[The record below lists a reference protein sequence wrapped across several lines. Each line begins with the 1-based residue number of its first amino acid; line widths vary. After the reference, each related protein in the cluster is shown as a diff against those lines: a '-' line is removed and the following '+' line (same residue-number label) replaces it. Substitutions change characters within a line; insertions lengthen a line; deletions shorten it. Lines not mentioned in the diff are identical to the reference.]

1 MSTPLDEYRRK
12 RDPERTPEAF
22 GGRISPAG
30 GLFVVQQH
38 AARAMHYDLRLEMG
52 GVLKSW
58 AVPKGPSVRSHEKR
72 LAVHVEDHPVE
83 YADFEGVIP
92 RDNYGA
98 GAVILWDQGRYRL
111 LHSEDPLRQLEQG
124 TIEIELQGYKLRG
137 VWMLVRMSGGGK
149 EWLLFSKDDGKDA
162 TEPVEA
168 FPGSILSGLTVSER
182 GDPSPR
188 TAALDKTL
196 KRLKAPPAPA
206 SRRKPSPMLASPGST
221 PFSDP
226 DWLFE
231 IKYDGVRV
239 LARRRDGTV
248 TLLGRK
254 GDDITRR
261 YPEIVH
267 ALSKTAPSEFLIDG
281 EIVAMDDAGRP
292 SFQRLQ
298 RRMHLTDRFDIE
310 RTARTVP
317 VRGIFFDCLEAGER
331 DLRMLPLTRR
341 KECLAL
347 FLPHRGV
354 IQYCEHVPE
363 RGEAFHRA
371 AWENHLEGIIGKRM
385 NSRYA
390 AGRTREWLKF
400 KCRPH
405 QEFVIGG
412 YTRPGGSRPRF
423 GALHLGLYRGGEL
436 VYVSK
441 VGTGFDGETLRSVHR
456 RLVSLAREDSPFA
469 AGSPAGTGHY
479 WVEPRLVCEV
489 EFSGWTDDGGLWHP
503 SFLGLRDDKTPEECR
518 REESVETP
526 APAGRDE
533 TLVSVQEDDA
543 PFPPV
548 PARRMET
555 PWFAVTNPDKVF
567 WPGDGYTKSDLIAY
581 YESVAPLLLP
591 YLRDR
596 PLVLT
601 RFPDGIHGK
610 SFFQKDAPDYV
621 PDWVATRRIYSKD
634 ADRDID
640 YFIVNDAESLRYV
653 ANLGAIPLHIW
664 ASRLDTLERPDWLVL
679 DLDPKGAPFAHVVR
693 VAKSLRKIMGELEVS
708 ACVKTSGATGL
719 HILVPMGRRY
729 LYDQCRAFA
738 RLLALAAEQRLPE
751 IATVARPLHARQG
764 KVYIDFGQ
772 NGYGRTIAAPFSVRP
787 LPGAPVSCPLLW
799 SEVTARLDPG
809 RFTLKTAV
817 RRFEKKADPL
827 LPVVEA
833 SGVDMTDAVARLE
846 TLFGKNAPSSRT

>member
-22 GGRISPAG
+22 GGQVSSAG

-38 AARAMHYDLRLEMG
+38 AARALHYDLRLEMG

-58 AVPKGPSVRSHEKR
+58 AVPKGPSVRPHEKR

-98 GAVILWDQGRYRL
+98 GAVILWDQGTYRL
-111 LHSEDPLRQLEQG
+111 LHAADPLRQLDQG
-124 TIEIELQGYKLRG
+124 TLEIELQGYKLRG
-137 VWMLVRMSGGGK
+137 VWMLVRMGGGR
-149 EWLLFSKDDGKDA
+149 EWLLFSKDGSEQGP
-162 TEPVEA
+162 EPAEA
-168 FPGSILSGLTVSER
+168 LPGSVLSGLNVSER
-182 GDPSPR
+182 GDPSAR
-188 TAALDKTL
+188 RAALDRAL
-196 KRLKAPPAPA
+196 KRFGAPA
-206 SRRKPSPMLASPGST
+206 RKPSRRRPSPMLASPGGV

-226 DWLFE
+226 EWLFE
-231 IKYDGVRV
+231 IKYDGIRV
-239 LARRRDGTV
+239 LARRHDDAV

-267 ALSKTAPSEFLIDG
+267 ALSKTAPSRFLIDG
-281 EIVAMDDAGRP
+281 EIVAMDGAGRP
-292 SFQRLQ
+292 SFQFLQ
-298 RRMHLTDRFDIE
+298 RRMHLTDRLDIE

-317 VRGIFFDCLEAGER
+317 VRGVFFDCLEAGEH
-331 DLRMLPLTRR
+331 DLRALPLTQR

-347 FLPHRGV
+347 FLPQRGV
-354 IQYCEHVPE
+354 VEYCEHVPE

-371 AWENHLEGIIGKRM
+371 AWENHLEGIIGKRADG
-385 NSRYA
+385 RYV
-390 AGRTREWLKF
+390 AGRSRDWLKF
-400 KCRPH
+400 KCPQHR
-405 QEFVIGG
+405 EFVIGG
-412 YTRPGGSRPRF
+412 YTRPAGSRSFF
-423 GALHLGLYRGGEL
+423 GALHLGLYRGEEL

-441 VGTGFDGETLRSVHR
+441 VGTGFDRETLRSVHD
-456 RLVSLAREDSPFA
+456 RLAPLAREESPFV
-469 AGSPAGTGHY
+469 GGPPAGRGHL
-479 WVEPRLVCEV
+479 WVEPKLVCEV
-489 EFSGWTDDGGLWHP
+489 EFGNWTDDGGLRHP
-503 SFLGLRDDKTPEECR
+503 SFLRLRDDKAPEECR
-518 REESVETP
+518 RDEPPEAAPRPRLETQ
-526 APAGRDE
+526 GF
-533 TLVSVQEDDA
+533 T
-543 PFPPV
+543 
-548 PARRMET
+548 
-555 PWFAVTNPDKVF
+555 VTNPGKVF
-567 WPGDGYTKSDLIAY
+567 WPDDGYTKSDLIGY
-581 YESVAPLLLP
+581 YEAVAPLLLP

-610 SFFQKDAPDYV
+610 AFFQKDAPDYV

-653 ANLGAIPLHIW
+653 ANLGAIPLHVW

-693 VAKSLRKIMGELEVS
+693 VARTLKRILEELDVT

-719 HILVPMGRRY
+719 HVLAPMGRRY
-729 LYDQCRAFA
+729 LYEQCRTFA
-738 RLLALAAEQRLPE
+738 RLLALAAERRVPD
-751 IATVARPLHARQG
+751 IATVARPLHAREG

-772 NGYGRTIAAPFSVRP
+772 NGYGRTIAAPYSVRP
-787 LPGAPVSCPLLW
+787 LPGAPVSCPLRW
-799 SEVTARLDPG
+799 SEVTAKLDPG

-817 RRFEKKADPL
+817 KRFEKKADPL
-827 LPVVEA
+827 LPVVDA
-833 SGVDMTDAVARLE
+833 PGIDMADALARLE
-846 TLFGKNAPSSRT
+846 TLFRRK

>member
-22 GGRISPAG
+22 GGQVSSAG
-30 GLFVVQQH
+30 RLFVVQQH

-72 LAVHVEDHPVE
+72 LAVHVEDHPIE

-124 TIEIELQGYKLRG
+124 TLEIELQGYKLRG
-137 VWMLVRMSGGGK
+137 VWMLVRMAGGGK
-149 EWLLFSKDDGKDA
+149 EWLLFSKNDGKDA
-162 TEPVEA
+162 AEPVDTL
-168 FPGSILSGLTVSER
+168 PGSILSGLTVSER
-182 GDPSPR
+182 GDPGTR
-188 TAALDKTL
+188 AAPLEKAL
-196 KRLKAPPAPA
+196 KRLEAPPAPVP
-206 SRRKPSPMLASPGST
+206 RRKPGPMLASLGGA

-231 IKYDGVRV
+231 IKYDGIRV
-239 LARRRDGTV
+239 LARKHDESV

-254 GDDITRR
+254 GDDISQR
-261 YPEIVH
+261 YPEVVH
-267 ALSKTAPSEFLIDG
+267 ALSKTAPAEFLIDG
-281 EIVAMDDAGRP
+281 EIVAMDESGRP

-298 RRMHLTDRFDIE
+298 RRMHLTGRLDIE
-310 RTARTVP
+310 GAARAVP
-317 VRGIFFDCLEAGER
+317 VRGIFFDCLEAAGR
-331 DLRMLPLTRR
+331 DLRMLPLSRR

-347 FLPHRGV
+347 FLPRRGV
-354 IQYCEHVPE
+354 VEYCEHVPE
-363 RGEAFHRA
+363 RGEAFHGA
-371 AWENHLEGIIGKRM
+371 AWENRLEGIIGKRAD
-385 NSRYA
+385 SRYA
-390 AGRTREWLKF
+390 AGRTHDWLKF
-400 KCRPH
+400 KCRRH

-412 YTRPGGSRPRF
+412 YTRPGGSRPFF
-423 GALHLGLYRGGEL
+423 GALHLGLYRDGEL

-441 VGTGFDGETLRSVHR
+441 VGTGFDQEILRDIHQ
-456 RLVSLAREDSPFA
+456 RLLPLAREDSPFA
-469 AGSPAGTGHY
+469 DGTPAGAAHR
-479 WVEPRLVCEV
+479 WVEPALVCEV
-489 EFSGWTDDGGLWHP
+489 EFTEWTDDGGLRHP
-503 SFLGLRDDKTPEECR
+503 SFLGLRDDKAPEECE
-518 REESVETP
+518 REEPLP
-526 APAGRDE
+526 APA
-533 TLVSVQEDDA
+533 
-543 PFPPV
+543 PV
-548 PARRMET
+548 DSGERPAL
-555 PWFAVTNPDKVF
+555 AVTNPDKVF
-567 WPGDGYTKSDLIAY
+567 WPDDGYTKNDLLGY
-581 YESVAPLLLP
+581 YEAIAPSLLP

-601 RFPDGIHGK
+601 RFPDGIHGN

-653 ANLGAIPLHIW
+653 ANLGTIPLHIW
-664 ASRLDTLERPDWLVL
+664 ASRLDSLERPDWLVL

-693 VAKSLRKIMGELEVS
+693 VAKALKAVLAKLEVP
-708 ACVKTSGATGL
+708 AYVKTSGATGL

-729 LYDQCRAFA
+729 LYEQCRGFA
-738 RLLALAAEQRLPE
+738 RLLALAAEKRVPD
-751 IATVARPLHARQG
+751 IATVARPLHAREG
-764 KVYIDFGQ
+764 KVYVDFGQ

-787 LPGAPVSCPLLW
+787 LPGAPVSCPLRW

-809 RFTLKTAV
+809 RYTLKTV
-817 RRFEKKADPL
+817 VKRFEKLADPL
-827 LPVVEA
+827 VGVVDA
-833 SGVDMTDAVARLE
+833 AGIDMAPALARLE
-846 TLFGKNAPSSRT
+846 ELFKAR

>member
-22 GGRISPAG
+22 GGRIPSTE

-83 YADFEGVIP
+83 YAGFEGVIP

-111 LHSEDPLRQLEQG
+111 LHAEDPLQQLEQG
-124 TIEIELQGYKLRG
+124 TLEIEFQGYKLRG
-137 VWMLVRMSGGGK
+137 VWMLVRMGGGGK
-149 EWLLFSKDDGKDA
+149 EWLLFSKNDRKGEP
-162 TEPVEA
+162 EPVEA

-182 GDPSPR
+182 GDPGSR
-188 TAALDKTL
+188 TAALDKAL
-196 KRLKAPPAPA
+196 KRLKAPAA
-206 SRRKPSPMLASPGST
+206 GGSRRKPSPMLASPGGD

-226 DWLFE
+226 DWIFE
-231 IKYDGVRV
+231 IKYDGIRV
-239 LARRRDGTV
+239 FARRHGDAV

-267 ALSKTAPSEFLIDG
+267 ALGKTAPAEFLIDG
-281 EIVAMDDAGRP
+281 EIVAMDEAGRP

-298 RRMHLTDRFDIE
+298 QRMHLTDRFDIE
-310 RTARTVP
+310 RTAPTVP
-317 VRGIFFDCLEAGER
+317 VRGFFFDCLEAGGR
-331 DLRMLPLTRR
+331 DLRALPLTRR

-347 FLPHRGV
+347 FLPRRGV
-354 IQYCEHVPE
+354 VEYCEHVPE
-363 RGEAFHRA
+363 RGQAFHHA
-371 AWENHLEGIIGKRM
+371 AWENHLEGVIGKRAG
-385 NSRYA
+385 SRYV
-390 AGRTREWLKF
+390 AGRTRDWLKF
-400 KCRPH
+400 KCRRH

-412 YTRPGGSRPRF
+412 YTRPGGSRSFF
-423 GALHLGLYRGGEL
+423 GALHLGLYRDGEL
-436 VYVSK
+436 VYVCK
-441 VGTGFDGETLRSVHR
+441 VGTGFDQEVLGAVHE
-456 RLVSLAREDSPFA
+456 RLVSIAREESPFA
-469 AGSPAGTGHY
+469 EGTPAGAGHR
-479 WVEPRLVCEV
+479 WVEPRMVCDV
-489 EFSGWTDDGGLWHP
+489 EFTEWTDDGGLRHP
-503 SFLGLRDDKTPEECR
+503 SFLGLRDDKAPEECQ
-518 REESVETP
+518 REEAAETS
-526 APAGRDE
+526 APASRTE
-533 TLVSVQEDDA
+533 
-543 PFPPV
+543 PPG
-548 PARRMET
+548 
-555 PWFAVTNPDKVF
+555 FAVTNPDKVF
-567 WPGDGYTKSDLIAY
+567 WPDDGYTKSDLLDY
-581 YESVAPLLLP
+581 YEAVAPLLLP

-621 PDWVATRRIYSKD
+621 PDWVATRRIYSRD

-653 ANLGAIPLHIW
+653 ANLGTIALHIW

-679 DLDPKGAPFAHVVR
+679 DLDPKRAPFAHVVR
-693 VAKSLRKIMGELEVS
+693 VARTLKGILAELNVT
-708 ACVKTSGATGL
+708 AHVKTSGATGL

-729 LYDQCRAFA
+729 LYEQCRAFA
-738 RLLALAAEQRLPE
+738 RLLALAAEQRASD
-751 IATVARPLHARQG
+751 IATVARPLHAREG

-787 LPGAPVSCPLLW
+787 LPGAPVSCPLRW
-799 SEVTARLDPG
+799 SEVTKRLDPS
-809 RFTLKTAV
+809 RYTLKTAV
-817 RRFEKKADPL
+817 GRFEKIADPML
-827 LPVVEA
+827 VV
-833 SGVDMTDAVARLE
+833 VDERPGSTWPTALAALE
-846 TLFGKNAPSSRT
+846 TLFDP

>member
-1 MSTPLDEYRRK
+1 MSNPLNEYRRK

-22 GGRISPAG
+22 GGRLSSAG

-98 GAVILWDQGRYRL
+98 GAVILWDQGTYRL
-111 LHSEDPLRQLEQG
+111 LHATEPLRQLEQG
-124 TIEIELQGYKLRG
+124 TLEIELQGYKLNG
-137 VWMLVRMSGGGK
+137 VWMLVRMGGGGK
-149 EWLLFSKDDGKDA
+149 DWLLFSKDGSGEGP
-162 TEPVEA
+162 EPVEA

-182 GDPSPR
+182 GDPSAR
-188 TAALDKTL
+188 AAALEKSL
-196 KRLKAPPAPA
+196 KRLKAPPATV
-206 SRRKPSPMLASPGST
+206 SRRKPSPMLASPGGA
-221 PFSDP
+221 PFSHP

-231 IKYDGVRV
+231 IKYDGIRV
-239 LARRRDGTV
+239 VARRHDDAV

-261 YPEIVH
+261 YPEIAH
-267 ALSKTAPSEFLIDG
+267 ALSKTAPRRFLIDG
-281 EIVAMDDAGRP
+281 EIVAMDEAGRP

-310 RTARTVP
+310 RTTRTVP
-317 VRGIFFDCLEAGER
+317 VHGIFFDCLEAGEQ
-331 DLRMLPLTRR
+331 DLRTLPLTQR
-341 KECLAL
+341 KECLAF
-347 FLPHRGV
+347 FLPRRGV
-354 IQYCEHVPE
+354 VEYCEHVVE

-371 AWENHLEGIIGKRM
+371 AWENHLEGIIGKRAD
-385 NSRYA
+385 SRYV
-390 AGRTREWLKF
+390 AGRTRDWLKF
-400 KCRPH
+400 KCRQH
-405 QEFVIGG
+405 REFVIGG
-412 YTRPGGSRPRF
+412 YTRPGGSRSFF
-423 GALHLGLYRGGEL
+423 GALHLGLYRDGEL

-441 VGTGFDGETLRSVHR
+441 VGTGFDRNTLRAVHE
-456 RLVSLAREDSPFA
+456 RLLPLAREDSPFA
-469 AGSPAGTGHY
+469 AGAPASAGHR
-479 WVEPRLVCEV
+479 WAEPRLVCEV
-489 EFSGWTDDGGLWHP
+489 EFTDWTADGGIRHP
-503 SFLGLRDDKTPEECR
+503 SFMGLRDDKAPEECR
-518 REESVETP
+518 RDEVAE
-526 APAGRDE
+526 APEPVRRPE
-533 TLVSVQEDDA
+533 
-543 PFPPV
+543 PPK
-548 PARRMET
+548 PT
-555 PWFAVTNPDKVF
+555 VTNPDKVF
-567 WPGDGYTKSDLIAY
+567 WPDDGYTKSDLLDY
-581 YESVAPLLLP
+581 YEAAAPLLLP

-653 ANLGAIPLHIW
+653 ANLGTIPLHIW
-664 ASRLDTLERPDWLVL
+664 GSRLDTLERPDWLVL

-693 VAKSLRKIMGELEVS
+693 VARTLKRILMELEVT
-708 ACVKTSGATGL
+708 AYVKTSGATGL
-719 HILVPMGRRY
+719 HILLPMGRHY
-729 LYDQCRAFA
+729 LYEQCRAFA
-738 RLLALAAEQRLPE
+738 RLLALAAEQRVPDVV
-751 IATVARPLHARQG
+751 TVARPLDAREG

-787 LPGAPVSCPLLW
+787 LPGAPVSCPLRW
-799 SEVTARLDPG
+799 SEVTARLDPS
-809 RFTLKTAV
+809 RFTLKTAIK
-817 RRFEKKADPL
+817 RFAKMADPL
-827 LPVVEA
+827 LPVVDA
-833 SGVDMTDAVARLE
+833 PGVDMAKVLAGLE
-846 TLFGKNAPSSRT
+846 ALFGRR

>member
-1 MSTPLDEYRRK
+1 MSAPLDEYRRK
-12 RDPERTPEAF
+12 RDPERTPESF
-22 GGRISPAG
+22 GGQIASAP

-38 AARAMHYDLRLEMG
+38 AARALHYDLRLEMG

-72 LAVHVEDHPVE
+72 LAVQVEDHPIE

-92 RDNYGA
+92 KDNYGA

-111 LHSEDPLRQLEQG
+111 LHASDPLRQLEEG
-124 TIEIELQGYKLRG
+124 TLEVEFQGYKLRG

-149 EWLLFSKDDGKDA
+149 EWLLFSKGKGTSEA
-162 TEPVEA
+162 GPEPVEA

-182 GDPSPR
+182 RDPGAR
-188 TAALDKTL
+188 TALLDQALKQFE
-196 KRLKAPPAPA
+196 APRQVGMTR
-206 SRRKPSPMLASPGST
+206 RRKPNPMLASPAGA

-231 IKYDGVRV
+231 IKYDGIRV
-239 LARRRDGTV
+239 LAQRHDDTV

-254 GDDITRR
+254 GDDITWR

-267 ALSKTAPSEFLIDG
+267 ALSKTAPRRFLIDG
-281 EIVAMDDAGRP
+281 EIVAMDEGGRP

-317 VRGIFFDCLEAGER
+317 IRGIFFDCLEVGEQ
-331 DLRMLPLTRR
+331 DLRTLPLTRR

-347 FLPHRGV
+347 FLPHKGMV
-354 IQYCEHVPE
+354 EYCEHVAE
-363 RGEAFHRA
+363 RGAEFYRA
-371 AWENHLEGIIGKRM
+371 AWENHLEGIIGKRAG
-385 NSRYA
+385 SRYA

-400 KCRPH
+400 KCQRH

-412 YTRPGGSRPRF
+412 YTRPGGSRPCF
-423 GALHLGLYRGGEL
+423 GALHLGLYQEGEL

-441 VGTGFDGETLRSVHR
+441 VGTGFDRDSLRSIHE
-456 RLVSLAREDSPFA
+456 RLLALARKESPFA
-469 AGSPAGTGHY
+469 KGALTGTGHR

-489 EFSGWTDDGGLWHP
+489 EFTEWTADGGLRHP
-503 SFLGLRDDKTPEECR
+503 SFRGLRDDKAPEDCH
-518 REESVETP
+518 RETAMETP
-526 APAGRDE
+526 AEAPPLPPRA
-533 TLVSVQEDDA
+533 VS
-543 PFPPV
+543 PKL
-548 PARRMET
+548 T
-555 PWFAVTNPDKVF
+555 ITNPDKVF
-567 WPGDGYTKSDLIAY
+567 WPEAGYTKSDLIAY
-581 YESVAPLLLP
+581 YEAAAPLLLP

-610 SFFQKDAPDYV
+610 AFFQKDAPDYV

-640 YFIVNDAESLRYV
+640 YFIVNDAESLCYV
-653 ANLGAIPLHIW
+653 ANLGTIPLHIW
-664 ASRLDTLERPDWLVL
+664 ASRLDSLERPDWLVL
-679 DLDPKGAPFAHVVR
+679 DLDPKGAPFPHVVR
-693 VAKSLRKIMGELEVS
+693 VARTLKRILGELSVT
-708 ACVKTSGATGL
+708 AYVKTSGASGL
-719 HILVPMGRRY
+719 HILVPMGRQY
-729 LYDQCRAFA
+729 LYEQCRTFA
-738 RLLALAAEQRLPE
+738 RLLALAAERTVPD
-751 IATVARPLHARQG
+751 IATVARPLHAREG

-787 LPGAPVSCPLLW
+787 LPGAPVSCPLRW

-809 RFTLKTAV
+809 RYTVKTAI
-817 RRFEKKADPL
+817 RRFAKMADPL
-827 LPVVEA
+827 LPVVA
-833 SGVDMTDAVARLE
+833 APGIDMAAALARLE
-846 TLFGKNAPSSRT
+846 AVFGKR

>member
-22 GGRISPAG
+22 GGRVSGAA

-98 GAVILWDQGRYRL
+98 GAVILWDQGTYRL
-111 LHSEDPLRQLEQG
+111 LHASDPLRQLEEG
-124 TIEIELQGYKLRG
+124 TLEIELQGYKLRG
-137 VWMLVRMSGGGK
+137 VWMLVRMGGGGK
-149 EWLLFSKDDGKDA
+149 DWLLFNKDGAGDA
-162 TEPVEA
+162 PEPVEA
-168 FPGSILSGLTVSER
+168 LAGSVLSGLTVSER
-182 GDPSPR
+182 AEPAER
-188 TAALDKTL
+188 TAALDRVL
-196 KRLKAPPAPA
+196 KRLKAPPTVR
-206 SRRKPSPMLASPGST
+206 SRSKPGPMLASPGGN

-226 DWLFE
+226 AWIFE
-231 IKYDGVRV
+231 IKYDGIRV
-239 LARRRDGTV
+239 LARRQGGDV

-254 GDDITRR
+254 GDDITLR

-267 ALSKTAPSEFLIDG
+267 ALSKTAPERFLIDG
-281 EIVAMDDAGRP
+281 EIVAADEVGRP

-298 RRMHLTDRFDIE
+298 QRMHLTDRFDIE
-310 RTARTVP
+310 RSARAVP
-317 VRGIFFDCLEAGER
+317 VRGFFFDCLEAEGR
-331 DLRMLPLTRR
+331 DLRTLPLVRR

-347 FLPHRGV
+347 FLPRRGV
-354 IQYCEHVPE
+354 VEYCDHVPE

-371 AWENHLEGIIGKRM
+371 AWENHLEGVIGKRAG
-385 NSRYA
+385 SRYV
-390 AGRTREWLKF
+390 AGRTRDWLKF
-400 KCRPH
+400 KCRRH

-412 YTRPGGSRPRF
+412 YTRPGGSRPFF
-423 GALHLGLYRGGEL
+423 GALHLGLYRDGKL
-436 VYVSK
+436 AYVSK
-441 VGTGFDGETLRSVHR
+441 VGTGFDHDTLRAVHE
-456 RLVSLAREDSPFA
+456 RLLPLSRDESPFA
-469 AGSPAGTGHY
+469 EGSPAGTGHR
-479 WVEPRLVCEV
+479 WVEPGLVCEV
-489 EFSGWTDDGGLWHP
+489 EFTEWTDDGGLRHP
-503 SFLGLRDDKTPEECR
+503 SFLGLRDDKRPEECR
-518 REESVETP
+518 REEPVE
-526 APAGRDE
+526 APAVVGRGE
-533 TLVSVQEDDA
+533 RTE
-543 PFPPV
+543 
-548 PARRMET
+548 
-555 PWFAVTNPDKVF
+555 FAVTNPDKVF
-567 WPGDGYTKSDLIAY
+567 WPDDGYTKSDLLDY
-581 YESVAPLLLP
+581 YEAVAPLLLR

-621 PDWVATRRIYSKD
+621 PGWVATRRIYSKD

-653 ANLGAIPLHIW
+653 ANLGTIPLHIW

-693 VAKSLRKIMGELEVS
+693 VARVLKSILASLD
-708 ACVKTSGATGL
+708 APAYVKTSGATGL
-719 HILVPMGRRY
+719 HILVPLGRQY
-729 LYDQCRAFA
+729 LYEQCRTFA
-738 RLLALAAEQRLPE
+738 RLLALAAEQRLPD
-751 IATVARPLHARQG
+751 IATVARPLHAREG
-764 KVYIDFGQ
+764 RVYIDFGQ

-787 LPGAPVSCPLLW
+787 LPGAPVSCPLRW

-809 RFTLKTAV
+809 RFTLKTTV
-817 RRFEKKADPL
+817 KRFGKKPDPL
-827 LPVVEA
+827 LPVVDA
-833 SGVDMTDAVARLE
+833 PGIDMPATLAGLA
-846 TLFGKNAPSSRT
+846 TLFKENG

>member
-22 GGRISPAG
+22 GGQVSSVG
-30 GLFVVQQH
+30 GMFVVQQH

-111 LHSEDPLRQLEQG
+111 LHSDDPLRQLDQG
-124 TIEIELQGYKLRG
+124 TLEVELQGYKLRG

-162 TEPVEA
+162 AEPVDA
-168 FPGSILSGLTVSER
+168 LPGSILSGLTVSER
-182 GDPSPR
+182 EDPR
-188 TAALDKTL
+188 TRAAAVHNAL
-196 KRLKAPPAPA
+196 KRLKAPPAPV
-206 SRRKPSPMLASPGST
+206 SRRKPSPMLASPGGA

-231 IKYDGVRV
+231 IKYDGIRV
-239 LARRRDGTV
+239 LARKRDETV

-254 GDDITRR
+254 GDDISRR

-281 EIVAMDDAGRP
+281 EIVAMEESGRP

-298 RRMHLTDRFDIE
+298 RRMHLTERMDIE
-310 RTARTVP
+310 RAARTVP
-317 VRGIFFDCLEAGER
+317 VRGIFFDCLEAGDR
-331 DLRMLPLTRR
+331 DLRALPLTRR
-341 KECLAL
+341 KECLGL
-347 FLPHRGV
+347 FLPRRGV
-354 IQYCEHVPE
+354 VEYCEHVPE
-363 RGEAFHRA
+363 RGEAFQRA
-371 AWENHLEGIIGKRM
+371 AWDNHLEGVIGKRAD
-385 NSRYA
+385 SRYV
-390 AGRTREWLKF
+390 AGRSRDWLKF
-400 KCRPH
+400 KCHRH

-412 YTRPGGSRPRF
+412 YTRPGGSRPLF
-423 GALHLGLYRGGEL
+423 GALHLGLYRDGKL
-436 VYVSK
+436 LYVSK
-441 VGTGFDGETLRSVHR
+441 VGTGFDQDMLRAVHE
-456 RLVSLAREDSPFA
+456 RLVPLSREDSPFVE
-469 AGSPAGTGHY
+469 GTPAGAGHR
-479 WVEPRLVCEV
+479 WVEPDLVCEV
-489 EFSGWTDDGGLWHP
+489 EFAEWTDDGGLRHP
-503 SFLGLRDDKTPEECR
+503 SFLGLRDDKAPEECR
-518 REESVETP
+518 REEPAEIP
-526 APAGRDE
+526 APPRRGER
-533 TLVSVQEDDA
+533 
-543 PFPPV
+543 PP
-548 PARRMET
+548 
-555 PWFAVTNPDKVF
+555 FAVTNPEKLF
-567 WPGDGYTKSDLIAY
+567 WPDDGYTKSDLLAY
-581 YESVAPLLLP
+581 YEAVAPLLLP
-591 YLRDR
+591 YLQDR

-640 YFIVNDAESLRYV
+640 YFIVNNAESLRYV
-653 ANLGAIPLHIW
+653 ANLGTIPLHIW

-679 DLDPKGAPFAHVVR
+679 DLDPKGAPFTHVVR
-693 VAKSLRKIMGELEVS
+693 VARTLKNILAKLEVP
-708 ACVKTSGATGL
+708 AYVKTSGATGL
-719 HILVPMGRRY
+719 HVLVPMGRRY
-729 LYDQCRAFA
+729 LYEQCRGFG
-738 RLLALAAEQRLPE
+738 RLLALAAEKSVPD
-751 IATVARPLHARQG
+751 IATVARPLHAREG

-787 LPGAPVSCPLLW
+787 LPDAPVSCPLRW

-809 RFTLKTAV
+809 RYTLKTV
-817 RRFEKKADPL
+817 VKRFEKLADPL
-827 LPVVEA
+827 VAVVDAPGIDMAAALGEMEA
-833 SGVDMTDAVARLE
+833 
-846 TLFGKNAPSSRT
+846 LFDPHPSPRT

>member
-1 MSTPLDEYRRK
+1 MSAPLDEYRRK

-22 GGRISPAG
+22 GGQASSAG

-38 AARAMHYDLRLEMG
+38 AARALHYDLRLEMG

-72 LAVHVEDHPVE
+72 LAVHVEDHPIE

-98 GAVILWDQGRYRL
+98 GAVILWDKGRYRL
-111 LHSEDPLRQLEQG
+111 LHADDPLRQLDEG
-124 TIEIELQGYKLRG
+124 TLEIELQGYKLRG
-137 VWMLVRMSGGGK
+137 VWMLVRMGGGGR
-149 EWLLFSKDDGKDA
+149 EWLLFSKDGRGE
-162 TEPVEA
+162 EPEPAEA

-182 GDPSPR
+182 GEPGAR
-188 TAALDKTL
+188 TAVLDKAL
-196 KRLKAPPAPA
+196 KRFKAPPASV
-206 SRRKPSPMLASPGST
+206 SRRKPAPMLASPGGA

-239 LARRRDGTV
+239 LARRRDDAV

-267 ALSKTAPSEFLIDG
+267 ALSKTAPAEFLIDG
-281 EIVAMDDAGRP
+281 EIVAMDETGRP
-292 SFQRLQ
+292 SFQLLQ

-310 RTARTVP
+310 RTARAVP
-317 VRGIFFDCLEAGER
+317 VRGVFFDCLEAGGR
-331 DLRMLPLTRR
+331 DLRTLPLAQR
-341 KECLAL
+341 KECLSL

-354 IQYCEHVPE
+354 VQYCEHVPE
-363 RGEAFHRA
+363 RGEDFYRA
-371 AWENHLEGIIGKRM
+371 AWENRLEGIIGKRAD
-385 NSRYA
+385 SRYA

-412 YTRPGGSRPRF
+412 YTRPGGSRPCF
-423 GALHLGLYRGGEL
+423 GALHLGLYRGREL

-441 VGTGFDGETLRSVHR
+441 VGTGFDRETLGSVHE
-456 RLVSLAREDSPFA
+456 RLVALAQEDSPFA
-469 AGSPAGTGHY
+469 KGAPAGRGHH

-489 EFSGWTDDGGLWHP
+489 EFSGWTDDGGLRHP
-503 SFLGLRDDKTPEECR
+503 SFLGLRDDKAPEECR
-518 REESVETP
+518 REEFVSPGRHDETP
-526 APAGRDE
+526 VAVREG
-533 TLVSVQEDDA
+533 DA
-543 PFPPV
+543 PFPPAS
-548 PARRMET
+548 ARRPGVPT
-555 PWFAVTNPDKVF
+555 FAVTNPDKVF
-567 WPGDGYTKSDLIAY
+567 WPNDGYTKSDLIDY
-581 YESVAPLLLP
+581 YEAVAPLLLP

-601 RFPDGIHGK
+601 RFPDGIHGNA
-610 SFFQKDAPDYV
+610 FFQKDAPDYV

-640 YFIVNDAESLRYV
+640 YFIVNDAQSLRYV

-693 VAKSLRKIMGELEVS
+693 VARTLKAILTELEV
-708 ACVKTSGATGL
+708 AAGIKTSGATGL
-719 HILVPMGRRY
+719 HILLPMGRQY
-729 LYDQCRAFA
+729 LYEQCRTFA
-738 RLLALAAEQRLPE
+738 RLLALAAEQRVPD
-751 IATVARPLHARQG
+751 IATVARPLHAREG

-787 LPGAPVSCPLLW
+787 LPGAPVSCPLRW
-799 SEVTARLDPG
+799 SEVTARLDPS

-817 RRFEKKADPL
+817 RRFERKLDPL
-827 LPVVEA
+827 LPVVDA
-833 SGVDMTDAVARLE
+833 PGVDMPAALPRLE
-846 TLFGKNAPSSRT
+846 ELFGKNGPSPRT

>member
-1 MSTPLDEYRRK
+1 MSAPLDEYRRK

-22 GGRISPAG
+22 GGRVSAAA

-58 AVPKGPSVRSHEKR
+58 AVPKGPSVRPHEKR
-72 LAVHVEDHPVE
+72 LAVHIEDHPVE

-111 LHSEDPLRQLEQG
+111 LHAEDPLRQLEQG
-124 TIEIELQGYKLRG
+124 TLEIEFQGYKLRG
-137 VWMLVRMSGGGK
+137 VWMLVRMAGGGK
-149 EWLLFSKDDGKDA
+149 DWLLFSKHDRPEEA
-162 TEPVEA
+162 EPVEA

-182 GDPSPR
+182 GDPGAR
-188 TAALDKTL
+188 TKALDRAL
-196 KRLKAPPAPA
+196 RRFKAPPAVM
-206 SRRKPSPMLASPGST
+206 SRRKRSPMLASTGGD

-231 IKYDGVRV
+231 IKYDGIRV
-239 LARRRDGTV
+239 LAERQGDTV

-267 ALSKTAPSEFLIDG
+267 ALSKTAPSGFLIDG

-310 RTARTVP
+310 RTAPAVP
-317 VRGIFFDCLEAGER
+317 VRGFFFDCLEAGGR
-331 DLRMLPLTRR
+331 DLRTLPLRQR

-347 FLPHRGV
+347 FLPRRGV
-354 IQYCEHVPE
+354 VEYCEHVLE

-371 AWENHLEGIIGKRM
+371 AWENHLEGIIGKRAD
-385 NSRYA
+385 SRYA
-390 AGRTREWLKF
+390 GGRTREWLKF
-400 KCRPH
+400 KCQRH

-412 YTRPGGSRPRF
+412 YTRPGGSRSHF
-423 GALHLGLYRGGEL
+423 GALHLGLYREREL
-436 VYVSK
+436 IYVSK
-441 VGTGFDGETLRSVHR
+441 VGTGFDRQTLRAIHE
-456 RLVSLAREDSPFA
+456 RLAPLARDATPFA
-469 AGSPAGTGHY
+469 KGSPAGAAHR

-489 EFSGWTDDGGLWHP
+489 AFTEWTDDGGLRHP
-503 SFLGLRDDKTPEECR
+503 SFLGLRDDKAPEECR
-518 REESVETP
+518 REEVAEVLAGTLAPEPVETTASSRRP
-526 APAGRDE
+526 
-533 TLVSVQEDDA
+533 S
-543 PFPPV
+543 PPNL
-548 PARRMET
+548 AL
-555 PWFAVTNPDKVF
+555 TNPDKVF
-567 WPGDGYTKSDLIAY
+567 WPEDGYTKSDLVDY
-581 YESVAPLLLP
+581 YTAIAPLLLP

-621 PDWVATRRIYSKD
+621 PDWVGTRRIYSRE

-693 VAKSLRKIMGELEVS
+693 VAKTLQNILRELEVT

-719 HILVPMGRRY
+719 HILAPMGRQY
-729 LYDQCRAFA
+729 LYEQCRAFA
-738 RLLALAAEQRLPE
+738 RLLALAAERRVPG
-751 IATVARPLHARQG
+751 IATVARPLHAREG

-787 LPGAPVSCPLLW
+787 LPGAPVSCPLRW
-799 SEVTARLDPG
+799 SEVTSRLDPS
-809 RFTLKTAV
+809 RYTMKTAV
-817 RRFEKKADPL
+817 KRFAKKPDFL
-827 LPVVEA
+827 LPVVDA
-833 SGVDMTDAVARLE
+833 PGIDMPAALANLE
-846 TLFGKNAPSSRT
+846 TLFSGKSRSPRSPAQG